1 MADLVIE
8 FLERLEQTKGDPH
21 AQSAVAAEFA
31 LAARPEAEREPLR
44 AALDAAALLHWF
56 DARLLHKVLG
66 IPEEE
71 AANRFKALKDMP
83 FVEQYRRGE
92 HDLRNVHESTRLG
105 WRKQLAHADGPRFR
119 LLSKQASDCFAA
131 DLAPAAQ
138 IERIYHLLCADPE
151 AGASGLETLNRQW
164 SSSAY
169 PEDRYA
175 LAAVLKELEDSQL
188 LAGRARAWALLVI
201 AWARD
206 TRGETAQLQEVATAA
221 LLLARQTKDQSAEG
235 DAQALLGDVLQV
247 QGKLEEAQVAFGEYL
262 AISRRLAAQDPSN
275 ACWQR
280 ELAVAHSKV
289 GGMFEAQ
296 GKLALALAAFREFL
310 AILGRVAAQDPS
322 NAGWQRELAV
332 AHSKVGGVLQAQG
345 KLTEAQAELEARM
358 QINSRLVELD
368 KSNAAWQHGLAV
380 AHNLLGDALQAQG
393 KLAEAQAAFEESL
406 VIIHRLAAQD
416 SNNAGWQ
423 RDLAVGHSRVGDVLE
438 AKGKLGEA
446 QAAFGECLTISRRL
460 VAQGPGNVGWQRE
473 LAVAC
478 IQLARFESKAG
489 RHAAALPHYKEASR
503 IFGELAVKAPRFA
516 LWAKE
521 KEQAEAELAKCR
533 LLVRA
538 SKSPGSSASEGPSG
552 SQKP

>member
-31 LAARPEAEREPLR
+31 LAARPEAEREPLW

-275 ACWQR
+275 AGWQR
-280 ELAVAHSKV
+280 DLAGAHSRMGDV
-289 GGMFEAQ
+289 LQAQ
-296 GKLALALAAFREFL
+296 GKLAEAQAAYGENL
-310 AILGRVAAQDPS
+310 AISRRLAAQDPS

-332 AHSKVGGVLQAQG
+332 AHSRVGDVLEAQGKLAEAQAAFEENLAISRRFAVHDPSNAGWQRDLAVAHSKVGGV
-345 KLTEAQAELEARM
+345 
-358 QINSRLVELD
+358 
-368 KSNAAWQHGLAV
+368 
-380 AHNLLGDALQAQG
+380 LQAQG
-393 KLAEAQAAFEESL
+393 KLAEAQAAFHARMKISRRLAELDPSSAEWQRGLAVAHSKVGEVL
-406 VIIHRLAAQD
+406 QAQGKLPEAQAAFAEYLAISRRLAAQD
-416 SNNAGWQ
+416 PSNAAWQ
-423 RDLAVGHSRVGDVLE
+423 RDV
-438 AKGKLGEA
+438 
-446 QAAFGECLTISRRL
+446 
-460 VAQGPGNVGWQRE
+460 
-473 LAVAC
+473 AVAR
-478 IQLARFESKAG
+478 IRLARLESKAD
-489 RHAAALPHYKEASR
+489 RHAAALPLYEEASR
-503 IFGELAVKAPRFA
+503 IFGELAVKAPGFA
-516 LWAKE
+516 QWTKD
-521 KEQAEAELAKCR
+521 KEQVEAELAQCR
-533 LLVRA
+533 LMVHG
-538 SKSPGSSASEGPSG
+538 SKSPGSSAREGPSA
-552 SQKP
+552 SETS

>member
-262 AISRRLAAQDPSN
+262 AISRRLAAQDPGN

-280 ELAVAHSKV
+280 VLAAAHNRV
-289 GGMFEAQ
+289 GDVWQAQ
-296 GKLALALAAFREFL
+296 GKLEEAQAAYAEYL
-310 AILGRVAAQDPS
+310 AISRRLAAQDPS
-322 NAGWQRELAV
+322 NAGWQR
-332 AHSKVGGVLQAQG
+332 
-345 KLTEAQAELEARM
+345 
-358 QINSRLVELD
+358 
-368 KSNAAWQHGLAV
+368 
-380 AHNLLGDALQAQG
+380 
-393 KLAEAQAAFEESL
+393 
-406 VIIHRLAAQD
+406 
-416 SNNAGWQ
+416 
-423 RDLAVGHSRVGDVLE
+423 DLAVTCVR
-438 AKGKLGEA
+438 
-446 QAAFGECLTISRRL
+446 
-460 VAQGPGNVGWQRE
+460 
-473 LAVAC
+473 
-478 IQLARFESKAG
+478 LARVEAIAG
-489 RHAAALPHYKEASR
+489 RDAAALPFYEEASR
-503 IFGELAVKAPRFA
+503 IFGELAVKAPGFA
-516 LWAKE
+516 QWAKE
-521 KEQAEAELAKCR
+521 KELVEAELAQCQLK
-533 LLVRA
+533 VHA
-538 SKSPGSSASEGPSG
+538 TSSPGSATPEGPSA
-552 SQKP
+552 SPKP

>member
-1 MADLVIE
+1 MADLVIQ
-8 FLERLEQTKGDPH
+8 FLERLEQAKGDPH

-66 IPEEE
+66 IPEED
-71 AANRFKALKDMP
+71 AVKGFKALKDLP

-206 TRGETAQLQEVATAA
+206 MRGETAQLQEVATAA

-262 AISRRLAAQDPSN
+262 AISRRLAAQDPGN

-289 GGMFEAQ
+289 GGVFEAQ
-296 GKLALALAAFREFL
+296 GKLAQALAAFREFL

-332 AHSKVGGVLQAQG
+332 AHSKVGSVLQAQG

-368 KSNAAWQHGLAV
+368 KSNAAWQHGL
-380 AHNLLGDALQAQG
+380 DR
-393 KLAEAQAAFEESL
+393 K
-406 VIIHRLAAQD
+406 
-416 SNNAGWQ
+416 
-423 RDLAVGHSRVGDVLE
+423 
-438 AKGKLGEA
+438 
-446 QAAFGECLTISRRL
+446 
-460 VAQGPGNVGWQRE
+460 
-473 LAVAC
+473 
-478 IQLARFESKAG
+478 
-489 RHAAALPHYKEASR
+489 
-503 IFGELAVKAPRFA
+503 
-516 LWAKE
+516 
-521 KEQAEAELAKCR
+521 
-533 LLVRA
+533 
-538 SKSPGSSASEGPSG
+538 
-552 SQKP
+552 